1 MLRIVVGKKTR
12 TMRAEFQGLA
22 KPNQAL
28 NDVSVRRSLFKGSAW
43 RISRW
48 IIIATTFLALLFVGA
63 TAAVVLTLRHRLV
76 EHEKADLRNLAQVL
90 AQELDRSF
98 QSVELARQTLSVD
111 IARLELSNPHD
122 FNLHMSSEDVQ
133 ETLKSNV
140 AALPH
145 ISELGI
151 AGTEGEFVNSTES
164 TTRSA
169 NSFLNTDAASRFRSA
184 PDLKAAVG
192 QPAKAPA
199 TGEITLNIARKFSDS
214 QGQFLGTINAVMHLD
229 YFERYFESIR
239 PERISSISMF
249 REDGILLARFPRK
262 ASAIGKR
269 FPILGKETFSGSS
282 GESRQTSPIDGT
294 DKLVAA
300 RKLLHN
306 PVVIVV
312 TSNVKEAMEIW
323 REASFYL
330 VGAAIIVLLA
340 IGIVVLRG
348 IRRLSSTINVQNAQF
363 SSAINNT
370 SKGLL
375 IFDEFARIVV
385 CNEGYR
391 RMYDMP
397 VNLTQPGG
405 ALKDLLEYRK
415 SNGTFRGD
423 PVAYQLEVMES
434 IGRGERTEH
443 TLRATDGRT
452 IRVVNEP
459 VPGGG
464 YISTHEDVTESI
476 LREESFR
483 LLFDNNPVPM
493 WVFDVET
500 FKFLAVNDAA
510 IAQYGYERE
519 QFLELSV
526 LDIRPV
532 EDRAYF
538 GNYVKSMSKK
548 DSGRSIRRHLLA
560 DGSVIEVLGYS
571 HPLNY
576 DGKEARLVAGVDVTD
591 QRTAEA
597 DLRRTQKFLDTVI
610 ENVPLPIIVKEV
622 PAGAVDANDCNVTLV
637 NRATETLF
645 GVMRDDWIGKSVRD
659 VCQDEFG
666 SLAAEHDSR
675 ALTMDEAL
683 VSGDHAISTTAGAT
697 KLVTSQRVAIR
708 NDEGIP
714 EYLVVLLE
722 DVTERR
728 GAENRIAYMAHHDR
742 LTDLANRSAFDEC
755 FAATIANAAEQGKHV
770 AVMCLDLDG
779 FKEINDLHGHSTGD
793 QVLREVAA
801 RLALTATGAFVA
813 RFGGDEF
820 MLITADDAEGNISR
834 TLAAQLLAAI
844 AEKFEVDGHTLHV
857 GSSIGIA
864 VYPKHGADTKTL
876 LANADLALYR
886 AKGHE
891 RGTAQYFNSEMDVQV
906 RERRAMQEDLRQAIS
921 GGEFSLHYQPQ
932 VTMNREITGYEAL
945 ARWNSPKYG
954 NVSPGVF
961 IPLAEESGLIVQL
974 GEWILGEACREAAS
988 WPEPKKIA
996 VNISPRQFQQGN
1008 LPEVVLATLFQ
1019 TGLAPSLLELEIT
1032 EGVLIDDFARAVSI
1046 LQRLKALGVDIA
1058 LDDFGTGYS
1067 SLSYLHSFS
1076 FDKIKI
1082 DRAFVMDLECNRHSM
1097 AIVRAVIGLGR
1108 SLGIPILA
1116 EGVETEEQL
1125 SLLGRE
1131 GCDAVQGYL
1140 TGRPQAADALFR
1152 ANPSRRTA

>member
-1 MLRIVVGKKTR
+1 
-12 TMRAEFQGLA
+12 MRAEFQGLA
-22 KPNQAL
+22 TSDQAL
-28 NDVSVRRSLFKGSAW
+28 SDVSVRRSLFRGSAW

-48 IIIATTFLALLFVGA
+48 IIIATILLALLFVGA
-63 TAAVVLTLRHRLV
+63 TAAVVVTLRHRLV
-76 EHEKADLRNLAQVL
+76 EHEKADLRNMAMVL
-90 AQELDRSF
+90 AHETDRTF
-98 QSVELARQTLSVD
+98 QSVELAHQALSVD
-111 IARLELSNPHD
+111 IAQLGISNPHD
-122 FNLHMSSEDVQ
+122 FNLHMSSEDVRD
-133 ETLKSNV
+133 TLKSSI

-145 ISELGI
+145 FSELGI
-151 AGTEGEFVNSTES
+151 AGTEGEFVNST
-164 TTRSA
+164 SA
-169 NSFLNTDAASRFRSA
+169 AATSAHRFLNTDAASRFRSNL
-184 PDLKAAVG
+184 DLKVAVST
-192 QPAKAPA
+192 PVKTPA
-199 TGEITLNIARKFSDS
+199 TGEITLNIARKFLDS
-214 QGQFLGTINAVMHLD
+214 RGQFLGTINAVVYVD
-229 YFERYFESIR
+229 YFERYFESVH

-249 REDGILLARFPRK
+249 REDGTLLARFPRK

-269 FPILGKETFSGSS
+269 FPLLGKETFSGNS
-282 GESRQTSPIDGT
+282 GEARQTSPIDGT

-300 RKLLHN
+300 RKLTHN

-312 TSNVKEAMEIW
+312 TSNVKEAMAIW
-323 REASFYL
+323 REATFYL
-330 VGAAIIVLLA
+330 VGVAIVVLLA

-348 IRRLSSTINVQNAQF
+348 ARRLSSTINVQNAQF

-375 IFDEFARIVV
+375 IFDELARIVV

-391 RMYDMP
+391 RMYGMP
-397 VNLTQPGG
+397 VALTQPGC
-405 ALKDLLEYRK
+405 ALNDLLEYRK
-415 SNGTFRGD
+415 ANGTFSGD
-423 PVAYQLEVMES
+423 SVAYQREVMDT

-443 TLRATDGRT
+443 TSRATDGRT

-459 VPGGG
+459 IPGGG

-476 LREESFR
+476 LREGSFR
-483 LLFDNNPVPM
+483 LLFDNNPVSM

-500 FKFLAVNDAA
+500 FRFLAVNDAA
-510 IAQYGYERE
+510 IVQYGYERE
-519 QFLELSV
+519 EFLKLSV

-532 EDRAYF
+532 EDREHF
-538 GNYVKSMSKK
+538 GNYVKSMSTK
-548 DSGRSIRRHLLA
+548 DSGRSIRRHLRA

-571 HPLNY
+571 HPLSY

-610 ENVPLPIIVKEV
+610 ENVPLPIIVKQV
-622 PAGAVDANDCNVTLV
+622 PAGTIDANDCNVTLV
-637 NRATETLF
+637 NRATEALF

-666 SLAAEHDSR
+666 NLAAEYDKR
-675 ALTMDEAL
+675 ALALDGPL
-683 VSGDHAISTTAGAT
+683 VSGDHAISTRSGAG

-708 NDEGIP
+708 NDEGTP

-742 LTDLANRSAFDEC
+742 LTDLANRSAFDER
-755 FAATIANAAEQGKHV
+755 FAATIARAAEQGTHV

-801 RLALTATGAFVA
+801 RLSLTAAGAFVA

-820 MLITADDAEGNISR
+820 MLITADDVDGSISGA
-834 TLAAQLLAAI
+834 LASQLLAAI
-844 AEKFEVDGHTLHV
+844 AEKIEVDGHTLHV

-864 VYPKHGADTKTL
+864 VYPKHGADTKSL

-921 GGEFSLHYQPQ
+921 SGEFSLHYQPQ

-996 VNISPRQFQQGN
+996 VNISPRQFQQGD
-1008 LPEVVLATLFQ
+1008 LPEVVLSTLYR

-1046 LQRLKALGVDIA
+1046 LQQLKALGVDIA

-1108 SLGIPILA
+1108 SLSIPILA

-1140 TGRPQAADALFR
+1140 TGRPQSADALFR
-1152 ANPSRRTA
+1152 TDAARRVG